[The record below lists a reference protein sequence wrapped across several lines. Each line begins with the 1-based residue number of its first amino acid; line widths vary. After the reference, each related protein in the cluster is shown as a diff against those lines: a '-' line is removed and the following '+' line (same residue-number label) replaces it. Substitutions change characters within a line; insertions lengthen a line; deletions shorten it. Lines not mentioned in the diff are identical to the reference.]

1 MHNSLHSHQEQGQ
14 EQLQPSL
21 EGSPKLR
28 LKLGAMRSLSGVP
41 LLWGHC
47 RCVFFLGIFARPRCR
62 SMAGGGWEG
71 HSEFQP
77 WIGTSGQRRGR
88 CWYWDWNCNGMG
100 IALGQGLQWDGNPH
114 GAGIPVGL
122 EFLYLIVSWSWLS
135 CLKRRCRCSICSEVT
150 ARERRE
156 VTGAG
161 TSGHPSVP
169 APHPS
174 SGAGSW
180 AQLCHPHFPAGPA
193 VSLCW
198 LQGRCQGLV
207 YPLFLLQEIP
217 WPSMAWNGPG
227 QDPWFQATGTGLAAL
242 LGLLAPWAEQ
252 CPGSSSP
259 LPQEEPGV
267 PPCPQ
272 PWLLQG
278 ITQGSEI
285 LAAATF
291 PLPEKRKGHGGGT
304 AAPQNQCLAL
314 KLLPLLRVNPKPLGW
329 LEWGPPRCWGSA

>member
-122 EFLYLIVSWSWLS
+122 EFPYLIVSWSWLS

-169 APHPS
+169 APTPQQWGRVLGTAVPPPFPCGS
-174 SGAGSW
+174 SCVPVPCAGCKDGAKGWFIPCSFYRKS
-180 AQLCHPHFPAGPA
+180 PGPA
-193 VSLCW
+193 WHGMAQVRILGSRPLEQAWQLFRGCW
-198 LQGRCQGLV
+198 HRGQSSAQGV
-207 YPLFLLQEIP
+207 
-217 WPSMAWNGPG
+217 
-227 QDPWFQATGTGLAAL
+227 
-242 LGLLAPWAEQ
+242 
-252 CPGSSSP
+252 P
-259 LPQEEPGV
+259 LPCPRRSQEF
-267 PPCPQ
+267 
-272 PWLLQG
+272 LHAH
-278 ITQGSEI
+278 S
-285 LAAATF
+285 
-291 PLPEKRKGHGGGT
+291 HG
-304 AAPQNQCLAL
+304 CC
-314 KLLPLLRVNPKPLGW
+314 R
-329 LEWGPPRCWGSA
+329 E